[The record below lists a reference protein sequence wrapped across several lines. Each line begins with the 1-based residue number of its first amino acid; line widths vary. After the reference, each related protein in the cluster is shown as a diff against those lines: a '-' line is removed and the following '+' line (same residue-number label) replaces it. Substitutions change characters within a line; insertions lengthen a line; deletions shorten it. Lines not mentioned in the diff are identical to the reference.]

1 METLEFKKI
10 EKEDIGQLQFTRAE
24 ALTDPEAV
32 KLRNERLARACTL
45 GNGYK
50 GKVTIRFVSTQG
62 AHEVTTT
69 VWNCS
74 SEMIVLKNGLHIPVA
89 AITFVSL

>member
-10 EKEDIGQLQFTRAE
+10 EKEDIRTLQFTHQE
-24 ALTDPEAV
+24 VLTDPEAI
-32 KLRNERLARACTL
+32 KTRNERLARACTL

-50 GKVTIRFVSTQG
+50 GKVTIRFISNNG
-62 AHEVTTT
+62 SYEVTTT

-74 SEMIVLKNGLHIPVA
+74 SELIVLKNGLHIPIA
-89 AITFVSL
+89 AISHVSL